1 LTVWDNKGKSSTANS
16 WFETGFMNPKQEAWG
31 NAKWIGG
38 GDEDLVFYPHALSV
52 FKLSYAIQLDEASN
66 STKASFIFG
75 ANDQRLSNR
84 FLNHMGVERKKNES
98 YIAIELDISTL
109 SVESNTNAK
118 LNIYRVGYT
127 KTDQENIPVK
137 VITIPQSLINQSNKY
152 QKHQIFTESIFGL
165 FEFYLDGNDEAHK
178 LKDPSLEPNSRF
190 GPRGLNL
197 NPVGAG
203 NDYLSY
209 PMLADMGFKVAD
221 KQKAYF
227 SDITVKNYRYPSNA
241 IFKDTSASIFSG
253 IGVTKE
259 GQRYRVENTLAT
271 TNTTQNAEPMLRTT
285 FDVSNKKSKRL
296 VCILLQEGF
305 MSLTSMEKE

>member
-1 LTVWDNKGKSSTANS
+1 
-16 WFETGFMNPKQEAWG
+16 M
-31 NAKWIGG
+31 
-38 GDEDLVFYPHALSV
+38 
-52 FKLSYAIQLDEASN
+52 
-66 STKASFIFG
+66 
-75 ANDQRLSNR
+75 
-84 FLNHMGVERKKNES
+84 
-98 YIAIELDISTL
+98 
-109 SVESNTNAK
+109 
-118 LNIYRVGYT
+118 
-127 KTDQENIPVK
+127 
-137 VITIPQSLINQSNKY
+137 
-152 QKHQIFTESIFGL
+152 
-165 FEFYLDGNDEAHK
+165 DGNDETHK

-285 FDVSNKKSKRL
+285 FDVSNKKIQKARL
-296 VCILLQEGF
+296 YITRSEEHTSELQ
-305 MSLTSMEKE
+305 SQR